1 MLFGMVCAISTMKE
15 KVKEKIKR
23 SILTRSILILPA
35 SDRPKILIVIFL
47 QISLALLDLIGIA
60 IIGILGAL
68 SVSGIESTTPNHL
81 VSKILNFLNLESH
94 TFQRQVIVLAC
105 LSMAILISRTFFSI
119 VITRRIL
126 FFLSRRGATMSGN
139 LVSKLLSLSLLRI
152 KSRSTQE
159 TIYALTIGTTA
170 ITLGILGT
178 AVTILADGVL
188 LVIIAVGLLL
198 IDTVIA
204 LSAVIFFGSLGLIL
218 YRLMYAKANRL
229 GTDNAK
235 LSIKSNEKLV
245 EVLGSYR
252 ELFVSNRRS
261 FYGNEIRELRTD
273 LADILAEIQFM
284 PNVSKYVIEAGIVIG
299 AVIIAGIQFRLHN
312 AQTAVSTLALFLA
325 ASTRLAPAIM
335 RLQQNVIQMRSS
347 ASAAIPTLSLI
358 DELRDVEFIIETD
371 DSADLDHDGFNGK
384 IEIDSVTFTYPDKDM
399 PTLKDIS
406 INVSSGSSIALVGP
420 SGAGK
425 TTIVDVLLGILTP
438 DSGSVTI
445 SGHSPMEAILN
456 WPGAIA
462 YVPQDVKIVNGS
474 IREYIGMGYSSAFAS
489 DEMVWGALET
499 ALLAKFVRELPFGL
513 DSNVGE
519 GGANLSGGQRQRLG
533 IARAMFTKPKLLIL
547 DEATSSLDGET
558 EFEVTEAIKSLAG
571 KVTVVLIAHRLSTVR
586 NSNQVIYM
594 ENGEILARG
603 TFDEVRSQVPNF
615 DRQAKLMGL

>member
-1 MLFGMVCAISTMKE
+1 MR
-15 KVKEKIKR
+15 EKINEKINR
-23 SILTRSILILPA
+23 SILTRSILILP
-35 SDRPKILIVIFL
+35 STDRPKILIVIFL

-68 SVSGIESTTPNHL
+68 SVSGIESTKPNQL
-81 VSKILNFLNLESH
+81 VSKILNFLHLESH
-94 TFQRQVIVLAC
+94 TFQKQVIVLAC

-139 LVSKLLSLSLLRI
+139 LVSKLLSLSLLRV

-170 ITLGILGT
+170 ITLGVLGT
-178 AVTILADGVL
+178 AVTILADSVL

-229 GTDNAK
+229 GTDNAR

-299 AVIIAGIQFRLHN
+299 AVIIAGIQFSLHN

-358 DELRDVEFIIETD
+358 DELKDVEFIIGTD
-371 DSADLDHDGFNGK
+371 QNADLDHDGFNGK
-384 IEIDSVTFTYPDKDM
+384 IEINSVTFTYPDKEI
-399 PTLKDIS
+399 PTLKNIS
-406 INVSSGSSIALVGP
+406 INVNSGSSIALVGP

-438 DSGSVTI
+438 DSGSVKI

-462 YVPQDVKIVNGS
+462 YVPQDVNIINGS
-474 IREYIGMGYSSAFAS
+474 IRDNIGMGYSSAFTS

-499 ALLAKFVRELPFGL
+499 ASLANFVRELPFGL
-513 DSNVGE
+513 DSSVGE

-547 DEATSSLDGET
+547 DEATSSLDGQT
-558 EFEVTEAIKSLAG
+558 ELEISNAIKLLHG
-571 KVTVVLIAHRLSTVR
+571 RVTVVMIAHRISTIESANELVYISQGEVLCRGSFEDVR
-586 NSNQVIYM
+586 KLVPDFNQ
-594 ENGEILARG
+594 
-603 TFDEVRSQVPNF
+603 QVTGKMN
-615 DRQAKLMGL
+615 